1 MEFRILGPIDVRGDA
16 GAVALGG
23 PKPRAVLAVL
33 LLHANQ
39 PVSAER
45 LALALWGEEA
55 PSGAIKTVQVH
66 VSRLRKALG
75 DADILT
81 TTAAG
86 YCLRVLPGELD
97 AERFERL
104 VEDGRRA
111 LAEGRPEDA
120 AATLRAALTLWR
132 GPPLGDFAYEP
143 FARAEISRLEEA
155 RLAALEARIEADL
168 ASGRHAELVA
178 ELQQLVAAHPGR
190 ERLAGQLMLALYRC
204 GRQVEA
210 LEAYSD
216 VRRALVAEVGVEPGP
231 ELRELQQS
239 ILRQDVALDVTAVA
253 TELPAELDATVAPP
267 LAGRD
272 DELEWIRLRWTRART
287 GTGGAVMLVGAG
299 GSGKSRLSAELA
311 TEVHREGAT
320 VLYMSAH
327 APDDAAIDVLRR
339 TRETLRTT
347 LLVVDHA
354 GDAGAAL
361 FAELAELVE
370 ATRKLPVLV
379 VLCTE
384 DERSLSGLRNDGVLE
399 LAPLDAY
406 AVRAIA
412 STYAPRRDADDVPAE
427 WLMEASAGV
436 PRRVHEAASQWA
448 RREAARRVVAVAE
461 RAQAG
466 RTELRSIESDLAG
479 DVAELQEA
487 RERILPRE
495 GDGETR
501 PVVCPFK
508 GLASYD
514 VGDAQYFFG
523 RERLIA
529 EIVARLVGTP
539 LLGVVGPSGSG
550 KSSAMRAGLLPALAG
565 GVLPGSENWVQAL
578 MRPGEHPLA
587 ELRRVL
593 ADVGDDRRVL
603 LAIDQFEELFTVCA
617 DEAERCAFIAELG
630 QFISSP
636 VGRFTIVLALR
647 ADFYGRCAAYPEL
660 AAPLAASNVLVRAMS
675 REELRLAIQRP
686 AQRAGLR
693 VEHELVE
700 ALVADVE
707 REPGGLP
714 LLSTALLELW
724 QQRDGRRLRFV
735 TYTRSGGVRGAVARL
750 AEDAFAQLDDRQ
762 QAIARRVLLRMTGE
776 GADGAVERRQVAL
789 AELETERD
797 EDVTRGVVALLT
809 DRRLLTVSSGTVE
822 VAHEALLREWPRLR
836 EWIEA
841 DRDGLRIQRAVT
853 AAAAEWERLN
863 RDAGALYR
871 GVRLA
876 EALEWRDAR
885 AAPLNELER
894 RFLAAGEAARA
905 RERVTRRRRVGLVLA
920 ALTTGL
926 VAAVVAAVF
935 ANHQRDVAQSRD
947 LATKSSTL
955 IATDPGLA
963 LAIALE
969 ALRHSDTEQ
978 AQNALRQATLEH
990 RATRV
995 IAAHDGLVF
1004 GVAPSPDGRFAAT
1017 AGGDRTVRIWSLGS
1031 GRRVGEIRGYR
1042 AEVRA
1047 VSFSRDGTRI
1057 ASAAA
1062 DGEIAVAPAHGG
1074 QRDVVVR
1081 LKRDSATSIDF
1092 GADGKTLA
1100 IGTYRG
1106 RVALVRL
1113 SDGALS
1119 DLPPG
1124 HVGPVYA
1131 VDFDRDDRRVVSA
1144 GEDGFARI
1152 RNVAGGG
1159 LLELPGKNRVFAA
1172 SFSPDDA
1179 RVATTDESGGVL
1191 LWDASSGSGPTRIH
1205 VSDQPLTSVRFSA
1218 DRRRIVTAD
1227 TDGVVQLS
1235 AIRGRAVLAEM
1246 RGHQGPA
1253 RADFVPHSGAVVSAG
1268 EEDGTLRTWIPPATR
1283 VPTRPGT
1290 VPRFSGHG
1298 GLVVAGDV
1306 KGPIHVW
1313 DPATGEDREL
1323 AGHTKASFPQL
1334 SPDGRQIVSASYDGR
1349 VRVWDVS
1356 SGRSRVV
1363 PSLDG
1368 LKYAAAID
1376 ASGKRI
1382 AIGGQAPLVIQA
1394 PDGRARLRLRR
1405 QHAFVNALVFSPDGK
1420 HLLTGSDD
1428 GAARIWNARSGALER
1443 TLRVHDATVR
1453 GVSYSSDGRRI
1464 ATAGSDGTV
1473 RVWPADGGG
1482 PVILVGHQ
1490 GAVNTAEFD
1499 GRDDR
1504 IVSAGDDGTVR
1515 VWPADGGDALV
1526 VLYRHEGIASG
1537 ADFSRDGRSV
1547 VSAGDD
1553 GMRITAC
1560 EVCGTMEEVLRL
1572 ARTRAQHK
1580 LSASERRLLLP

>member
-1 MEFRILGPIDVRGDA
+1 
-16 GAVALGG
+16 LGG

-707 REPGGLP
+707 HEPGGLP

-735 TYTRSGGVRGAVARL
+735 TYARSGGVRGAVARL

-841 DRDGLRIQRAVT
+841 DRDGLRIQRTVT
-853 AAAAEWERLN
+853 AAADEWKRLN

-871 GVRLA
+871 GMRLA

-920 ALTTGL
+920 ALTVGL
-926 VAAVVAAVF
+926 VAAVLAAVF
-935 ANHQRDVAQSRD
+935 ANRQREIAVSRD

-1017 AGGDRTVRIWSLGS
+1017 AGSDHTVRVWSLSG

-1047 VSFSRDGTRI
+1047 VSFSRDGTRL
-1057 ASAAA
+1057 ASAAR
-1062 DGEIAVAPAHGG
+1062 DGEISVADADGG
-1074 QRDVVVR
+1074 PRDVVAR
-1081 LKRDSATSIDF
+1081 LKGDFATSIDF

-1100 IGTYRG
+1100 IVTDGG

-1113 SDGALS
+1113 GDGTVR
-1119 DLPPG
+1119 DLTPAHAG
-1124 HVGPVYA
+1124 YGFA
-1131 VDFDRDDRRVVSA
+1131 VDFDGDGRRVVSA
-1144 GEDGFARI
+1144 GSDGFARI
-1152 RNVAGGG
+1152 WNVGGG
-1159 LLELPGKNRVFAA
+1159 RPLELPHGKGRLVLAA
-1172 SFSPDDA
+1172 SFGRDA
-1179 RVATTDESGGVL
+1179 TRVATADFAGVVR
-1191 LWDASSGSGPTRIH
+1191 LWDASNGQRLARIRIG
-1205 VSDQPLTSVRFSA
+1205 DKPLVSVRFSS
-1218 DRRRIVTAD
+1218 DGRRIVTAD
-1227 TDGVVQLS
+1227 KDGVVRLS
-1235 AIRGRAVLAEM
+1235 AVPGGAVLAEL
-1246 RGHQGPA
+1246 RGHEGPA
-1253 RADFVPHSGAVVSAG
+1253 RADFVPGGRALVSAG
-1268 EEDGTLRTWIPPATR
+1268 EEDRTLRMWIPPATR
-1283 VPTRPGT
+1283 APTRSGT
-1290 VPRFSGHG
+1290 APDFSSRGR
-1298 GLVVAGDV
+1298 LVVSGDA
-1306 KGPIHVW
+1306 KGSIHVW
-1313 DPATGEDREL
+1313 NPATGEDREL
-1323 AGHTKASFPQL
+1323 AGHTDASLPRF
-1334 SPDGRQIVSASYDGR
+1334 SPDGSRIVSASPDGS
-1349 VRVWDVS
+1349 VLLWDVK
-1356 SGRSRVV
+1356 SGRRHVV
-1363 PSLDG
+1363 PTLPG
-1368 LKYAAAID
+1368 RKLAAAID
-1376 ASGKRI
+1376 GTGRRI
-1382 AIGGQAPLVIQA
+1382 AIGGNTPLVIQA
-1394 PDGRARLRLRR
+1394 PDGSARVTLRGHRGR
-1405 QHAFVNALVFSPDGK
+1405 VNALVFSPDGK
-1420 HLLTGSDD
+1420 QLLTGSDD
-1428 GAARIWNARSGALER
+1428 GTARIWNARSGALER
-1443 TLRVHDATVR
+1443 TLRGHGATVR
-1453 GVSYSSDGRRI
+1453 SVSHSDDGRRI

-1473 RVWPADGGG
+1473 RVWPADRGDA
-1482 PVILVGHQ
+1482 VILVGHQ
-1490 GAVNTAEFD
+1490 GAVNTADFD
-1499 GRDDR
+1499 NHGDR
-1504 IVSAGDDGTVR
+1504 LVSAGDDGTIR
-1515 VWPADGGDALV
+1515 IWDAAGGDALV
-1526 VLYRHEGIASG
+1526 VLHRHEGIASG
-1537 ADFSRDGRSV
+1537 ADFSGDGRDV
-1547 VSAGDD
+1547 VSAGED
-1553 GMRITAC
+1553 GMRITPC
-1560 EVCGTMEEVLRL
+1560 EVCATVADALRL

-1580 LSASERRLLLP
+1580 LSAAERRRFLPGG